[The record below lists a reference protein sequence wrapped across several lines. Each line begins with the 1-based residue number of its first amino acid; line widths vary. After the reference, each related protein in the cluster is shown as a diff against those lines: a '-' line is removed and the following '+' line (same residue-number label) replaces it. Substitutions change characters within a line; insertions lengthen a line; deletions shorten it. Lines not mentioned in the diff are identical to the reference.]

1 MLWLTAMPDSTSVT
15 VIIPTTA
22 TPTRE
27 AVLHRAVNSVL
38 AQRGVEPTIVVA
50 ANGAVD
56 AGVIHRLAR
65 RPVRI
70 VCCPVTGLS
79 AAIAH
84 AVGMVDTT
92 FFAELDDDDELLP
105 DALALRLDRFA
116 PDVDVVVTAFIRV
129 VGGVHEVIRVG
140 PAVRADPLRAMTQ
153 EAWLAAGAGLYRTN
167 AIGAHY
173 FRAMPAG
180 LEWTYL
186 GYCLALHHSIHFLD
200 VPTVLYHTDTP
211 GSLSKLPA
219 HVFQQPAALRQVL
232 TLPLPRPI
240 RRLVRRKYA
249 AALHQASD
257 VERRAGHRS
266 AAWNWHQRSLMTGY
280 WWRYLVYTRCLL

>member
-1 MLWLTAMPDSTSVT
+1 MRPVT

-22 TPTRE
+22 TPARE

-38 AQRGVEPTIVVA
+38 AQRGVEPTILVA

-56 AGVIHRLAR
+56 AGVIHRLAC

-70 VCCPVTGLS
+70 VCCPVPGLS

-84 AVGMVDTT
+84 AVGMVDTE

-116 PDVDVVVTAFIRV
+116 PDVDVVVTAFIRS

-140 PAVRADPLRAMTQ
+140 PAVQGDPLRAMTQ
-153 EAWLAAGAGLYRTN
+153 EAWLAAGSGLYRTN
-167 AIGAHY
+167 AIDAHY

-200 VPTVLYHTDTP
+200 VPTLLYHADTP

-232 TLPLPRPI
+232 ALPLPGPI
-240 RRLVRRKYA
+240 LRLVRRKYA
-249 AALHQASD
+249 AALHQAS
-257 VERRAGHRS
+257 ELEYKAGHGR
-266 AAWNWHQRSLMTGY
+266 AAWDWHLRSLMTRY
-280 WWRYLVYTRCLL
+280 WWRYFAYTRWLLPRSVD